1 MDRRRGEPHD
11 EAGFVQGEQWL
22 AVIRS
27 GVDQAD
33 AGAQHRHAGDDHER
47 TEQAQHGM
55 RWSVPHV
62 RFGTGV
68 VARKPVAGACA
79 LQQEW
84 SPVLRKSTVKTHV
97 AHIRQKLELSPRED
111 LGVAYRRLT
120 QG

>member
-1 MDRRRGEPHD
+1 MPGEGACLQNVPQYMDRRRGEPHD

-55 RWSVPHV
+55 RRSVPHV

-79 LQQEW
+79 LQQDGTDEQHAEVDV
-84 SPVLRKSTVKTHV
+84 P
-97 AHIRQKLELSPRED
+97 
-111 LGVAYRRLT
+111 
-120 QG
+120 